1 MPLVATLGLSLA
13 LADSFELPCP
23 RVALRPAAPA
33 TLAARIT
40 AERARLPAPAVVA
53 PPPRFSPI
61 LDALHESTSCSVC
74 RLIPV
79 PRPGSRDPADAD
91 AYLVIT
97 GHAIATRDYHQN
109 QAQWLLAEP
118 RESRARARHL
128 AAAARE
134 TPKILTRLTA
144 LISTPHLLRTHVE
157 EGLYLMVREQGLAG
171 HTAEAEAAHRRLAQ
185 EFPGSRY
192 LPHADDAR
200 AHHALARGEPVAAR
214 ELFKR
219 VLAGPDALHARA
231 HVAIG
236 WSHLPARPD
245 LALAA
250 FERAHVQ
257 LATTPLV
264 DDAAALRRSVEDGLL
279 AALAARHATDEAAD
293 LLDRLIDRPRADA
306 LLARLALT
314 YFADEQHAHGIAVH
328 RILLASLPEAPERCD
343 WQTRIVLA
351 SSQQTDHAATIRE
364 AERLADVWLSMRD
377 GNDRQA
383 VKRRCRDAALEIL
396 PELAMRWHDA
406 ADETGDPASHARSE
420 RLYTTFLGV
429 FPLAIEARA
438 VRAWLADLQWSH
450 AARMADYP
458 PTRDAA
464 RRMFAAVAVA
474 FTALFVDRPE
484 HIDVHTLAR
493 AAEHARCNARAL
505 RDAP

>member
-1 MPLVATLGLSLA
+1 MM
-13 LADSFELPCP
+13 F
-23 RVALRPAAPA
+23 
-33 TLAARIT
+33 
-40 AERARLPAPAVVA
+40 
-53 PPPRFSPI
+53 
-61 LDALHESTSCSVC
+61 
-74 RLIPV
+74 
-79 PRPGSRDPADAD
+79 
-91 AYLVIT
+91 
-97 GHAIATRDYHQN
+97 
-109 QAQWLLAEP
+109 
-118 RESRARARHL
+118 
-128 AAAARE
+128 
-134 TPKILTRLTA
+134 
-144 LISTPHLLRTHVE
+144 
-157 EGLYLMVREQGLAG
+157 
-171 HTAEAEAAHRRLAQ
+171 
-185 EFPGSRY
+185 
-192 LPHADDAR
+192 
-200 AHHALARGEPVAAR
+200 
-214 ELFKR
+214 
-219 VLAGPDALHARA
+219 
-231 HVAIG
+231 G
-236 WSHLPARPD
+236 WSGR
-245 LALAA
+245 
-250 FERAHVQ
+250 VG
-257 LATTPLV
+257 LV
-264 DDAAALRRSVEDGLL
+264 GGLCLLGCGDDAATTSAGSSTSGTTDVLTSTSGVPTTGSDDTTAPTSGISATGSGTTETSAAPTTGPGETLDTTTSTSGDTTTDGTTGDDGSTGTQGTTTTSPTTTAPTTTMGATSQDDADSSTTEPLVCNGASLRVVSFNVKSVGAEGSDEWDALGS
-279 AALAARHATDEAAD
+279 
-293 LLDRLIDRPRADA
+293 

-406 ADETGDPASHARSE
+406 ADETGAPASHARSE
-420 RLYTTFLGV
+420 QLYTTFLGV